1 MKIAIDINLWDFV
14 NDESLARGWTT
25 EKTAGKLGLTNEQY
39 FFASFVY
46 QDYKVGL
53 AFAHSLSEAF
63 GQSTEFWKKLIE
75 QHNKDRK

>member
-1 MKIAIDINLWDFV
+1 MKSAIDINLWEFV
-14 NDESLARGWTT
+14 RDESLARGWTT
-25 EKTAGKLGLTNEQY
+25 EKTASKLGLTNEQY
-39 FFASFVY
+39 FLASFVHQY
-46 QDYKVGL
+46 NKVGL

>member
-1 MKIAIDINLWDFV
+1 MKSAIDINLWEFV
-14 NDESLARGWTT
+14 RDESFARGWST
-25 EKTAGKLGLTNEQY
+25 EETANKLGLTNEQY
-39 FFASFVY
+39 FSSFAH

-75 QHNKDRK
+75 QHNKERK